1 MKKFKLYTHLYWV
14 KYTWESTNDSQHME
28 WDIRRCY
35 YSDPHPQ
42 PGKDDKVFYTDSELT
57 HALNHDCAEKIA
69 FIVESRY
76 IAPQTYE
83 FLENNIDVFDRI
95 LTHNQDFIDQ
105 FPEKTTF
112 YPHCNCLIKRADFE
126 LYNKTKL
133 VSFISSEK
141 QMNVS
146 GHIMRHAIYSL
157 YSKSNENWTRALLN
171 DVRMDLYGS
180 LASNYVE
187 YKLDSVK
194 DYRFQVVVENS
205 VIDTYFT
212 EKIIDCFVT
221 GTIPIYY
228 GTKKINDFF
237 NSDGIIHFSTLEELF
252 RILGELTEE
261 QYLSRMAGVK
271 DNYQRAQSFIL
282 AEDWL
287 FENTDVFD

>member
-1 MKKFKLYTHLYWV
+1 
-14 KYTWESTNDSQHME
+14 
-28 WDIRRCY
+28 
-35 YSDPHPQ
+35 
-42 PGKDDKVFYTDSELT
+42 
-57 HALNHDCAEKIA
+57 
-69 FIVESRY
+69 
-76 IAPQTYE
+76 
-83 FLENNIDVFDRI
+83 
-95 LTHNQDFIDQ
+95 
-105 FPEKTTF
+105 
-112 YPHCNCLIKRADFE
+112 
-126 LYNKTKL
+126 
-133 VSFISSEK
+133 
-141 QMNVS
+141 
-146 GHIMRHAIYSL
+146 MRHAIYNL
-157 YSKSNENWTRALLN
+157 YSKSRENWSRALLN

-194 DYRFQVVVENS
+194 DYMLQVVVENS

-228 GTKKINDFF
+228 GTKKIDDFF

-252 RILGELTEE
+252 KILGELTQE

-271 DNYQRAQSFIL
+271 DNYQRAQNFVL